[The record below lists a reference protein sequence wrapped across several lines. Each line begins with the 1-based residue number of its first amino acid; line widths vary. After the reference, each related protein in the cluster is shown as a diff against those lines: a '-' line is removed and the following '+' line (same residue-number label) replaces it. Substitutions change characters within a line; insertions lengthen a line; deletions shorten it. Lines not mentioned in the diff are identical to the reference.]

1 MITEND
7 CFRLLDI
14 GLSKGGEFA
23 EVFCESRKVNTIRM
37 EGSRLRTL
45 SSGSTTGVGIRVI
58 SGERV
63 GYAFSDRTDRA
74 SLRET
79 AVISASIGD
88 GERRLV
94 TRPLDRIKLSA
105 RPPIE
110 RPSGEVPSS
119 EKIGFVRD
127 AENAAR
133 AHDARIAGVR
143 VDFTDVT
150 KRMLVGNSEG
160 VLVEESTS
168 YTSFRT
174 EALAVDDGRRHP
186 GSSGRSGH
194 FGWEVLED
202 GSARKFGEEAAEMAV
217 RMLGAKEAPAGTMPV
232 VIAKGNAVIIHEA
245 IGHGLEADTVQKRRS
260 IYGDKLGERVAS
272 PLVTI
277 VDDPTPPYKGGSLRV
292 DDECTP
298 AQHTLLIDKGVLRG
312 FLFDRIR
319 ARKAGSTS
327 TGNGRR
333 QSYQHYPIPRMTNT
347 CLLGGEESPEDI
359 VKETSRGLYVKRIG
373 GGQVNTA
380 SGDFVFGVLEG
391 WMIEDGELRYPVR
404 EASLIGN
411 GIDVLRKVD
420 KVGSDFEFDLRGGF
434 CGKGQMVPVGFAQ
447 PTIRIEAMTVGG
459 TKR

>member
-1 MITEND
+1 MISEND

-23 EVFCESRKVNTIRM
+23 EVFCELRETNSIRM
-37 EGSRLRTL
+37 EGARIRTL

-58 SGERV
+58 GGEKV
-63 GYAFSDRTDRA
+63 GYAFSDRIDFED
-74 SLRET
+74 LRKT
-79 AVISASIGD
+79 AITSAMIGE

-94 TRPLDRIKLSA
+94 TRPFDRISLSPRA
-105 RPPIE
+105 RIE
-110 RPSGEVPSS
+110 RPSGEVPSG
-119 EKIGFVRD
+119 EKIAFVRQ
-127 AENAAR
+127 AEEAAR
-133 AHDARIAGVR
+133 GCDARIADVR
-143 VDFTDVT
+143 VDFVDVT
-150 KRMLVGNSEG
+150 RHLLIGNSEG
-160 VLVEESTS
+160 DLVEESMS

-174 EALAVDDGRRHP
+174 EALAVDGERRHP

-194 FGWEVLED
+194 FGWEVLD
-202 GSARKFGEEAAEMAV
+202 AVTARSFGEEAAEMAV
-217 RMLGAKEAPAGTMPV
+217 RMLGSREAPAGTMPV
-232 VIAKGNAVIIHEA
+232 VISRGNAVIIHEA

-260 IYGDKLGERVAS
+260 IYGDKLGESVAS

-277 VDDPTPPYKGGSLRV
+277 VDDPTPPFKGGSLRV
-292 DDECTP
+292 DDEGTP
-298 AQHTLLIDKGVLRG
+298 AQRTLLIDKGVLEG

-319 ARKAGSTS
+319 ARKAGSAS

-347 CLLGGEESPEDI
+347 CLIGGEQSPEEI
-359 VKETSRGLYVKRIG
+359 VKETPKGLYVKRIG

-391 WMIEDGELRYPVR
+391 WMIEDGKLCYPVR

-411 GIDVLRKVD
+411 GIDILRKID
-420 KVGSDFEFDLRGGF
+420 RVGNDFEFDQRGGF

-447 PTIRIEAMTVGG
+447 PTIRIESMTVGG
-459 TKR
+459 TKK